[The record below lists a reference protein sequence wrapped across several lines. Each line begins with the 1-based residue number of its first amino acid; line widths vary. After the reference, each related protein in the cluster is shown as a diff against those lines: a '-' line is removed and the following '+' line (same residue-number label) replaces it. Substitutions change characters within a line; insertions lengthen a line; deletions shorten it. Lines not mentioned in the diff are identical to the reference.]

1 MSIEIFEKALPKS
14 GYFDCQTVV
23 DLLHDAGF
31 TDVALDGTPS
41 NSHQKFTSAS
51 GVYGC
56 KNFNV
61 YFLGST
67 TSVSGLTKFIAVK
80 DDSRKSLIVFCDVP
94 HNSTKMSSND
104 SREWAYFSLV
114 IVDGTYVSGGYDTF
128 NNCGVTGGDIK
139 GASDTSEAKLVPF
152 MDSNGDTY
160 EPFYVATN
168 RVNHTINTVVT
179 DGTNS
184 FTALGNLF
192 YIKNA

>member
-1 MSIEIFEKALPKS
+1 MSIEIFEKALPS
-14 GYFDCQTVV
+14 NHFDGQAIV

-31 TDVALDGTPS
+31 TDVALNGTIS
-41 NSHQKFTSAS
+41 GGYQKFTSAS

-56 KNFNV
+56 NTFSM
-61 YFLGST
+61 YA
-67 TSVSGLTKFIAVK
+67 TSSSVVGLTKFMAVK
-80 DDSRKSLIVFCDVP
+80 DESRKSLIVFCDATHTDTV
-94 HNSTKMSSND
+94 NATGEG
-104 SREWAYFSLV
+104 SREWVYFSLV
-114 IVDGTYVSGGYDTF
+114 IVDGTSISGEPKPFT
-128 NNCGVTGGDIK
+128 NCGMTGGPIK

-160 EPFYVATN
+160 EPFYVAMN

-179 DGTNS
+179 DGSNS